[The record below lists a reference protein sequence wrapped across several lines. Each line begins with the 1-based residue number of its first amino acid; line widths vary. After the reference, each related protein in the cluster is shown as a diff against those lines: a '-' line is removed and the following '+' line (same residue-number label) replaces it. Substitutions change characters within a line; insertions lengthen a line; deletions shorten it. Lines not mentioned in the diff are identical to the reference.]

1 MENLIIFG
9 DSVQIIFL
17 EQCVDYIFGD
27 SVYVDYIFGT
37 VCRLYFGDSVQ
48 IIFLEQC
55 VDYIF
60 GDSVCVDYICGTVC
74 RLYFGDSVQKEQCVA
89 YIFGTVCSQPAARL
103 IFNCHS
109 HVMQH
114 EESPRAA
121 RGVRI

>member
-55 VDYIF
+55 VDYI
-60 GDSVCVDYICGTVC
+60 CGTVC
-74 RLYFGDSVQKEQCVA
+74 RLYFWDSVQIKFLEQCVD

-103 IFNCHS
+103 IFYCHS

-121 RGVRI
+121 RRVRI